1 MVKFWRWKLLMSR
14 YYFLSSEEKKKITSY
29 DRCVE
34 KKVVDKYKG
43 SIIFCCFL
51 KEDAK
56 IMKDL

>member
-1 MVKFWRWKLLMSR
+1 MTDEL
-14 YYFLSSEEKKKITSY
+14 KKQ
-29 DRCVE
+29 
-34 KKVVDKYKG
+34 VVGKYKG

>member
-1 MVKFWRWKLLMSR
+1 MTDAL
-14 YYFLSSEEKKKITSY
+14 KKQ
-29 DRCVE
+29 
-34 KKVVDKYKG
+34 VVGKYKG